1 MTPYGWLMTPERL
14 TLTEL
19 IDQAEAVVRQMRADH
34 TPAPVTCT
42 CGESWPCETIRALD
56 GDMAHA

>member
-1 MTPYGWLMTPERL
+1 MTPERL